1 MPYENI
7 LVDHED
13 DIAIVTVNRPKVLN
27 ALNDATVREITDA
40 FEELGADSSVKA
52 VIITGAGERGFV
64 AGADINELATMKT
77 SEDAINKVSLGHKMV
92 RTIESIK
99 QPVIAAIN
107 GFALGGGTELA
118 LAADI
123 RIAAET
129 AKMGLPEITLGIIP
143 GYGGTQRAPR
153 LIGKSR
159 AKMLI
164 MTGDMIGADE
174 AYRIGLVDKVV
185 PAAEVMATARELAK
199 KLASRAPVAL
209 AMAKRAINDGMEA
222 DLERGLS
229 IEIAYGT
236 IAQMTEDRVEGT
248 TAFLEKRKPEWKG
261 R

>member
-1 MPYENI
+1 
-7 LVDHED
+7 V
-13 DIAIVTVNRPKVLN
+13 K
-27 ALNDATVREITDA
+27 EITVA
-40 FEELGADSSVKA
+40 FEELGADSNIKA
-52 VIITGAGERGFV
+52 IVITGAGDRGFV
-64 AGADINELATMKT
+64 AGADINELAAMKT
-77 SEDAINKVSLGHKMV
+77 SQEAINKVSLGHKMAN
-92 RTIESIK
+92 TIEGIN

-123 RIAAET
+123 RIAADT

-164 MTGDMIGADE
+164 MTGDMISADE
-174 AYRIGLVDKVV
+174 AYSLGLVDKVV
-185 PAAEVMATARELAK
+185 PAAELMNTAKEMAK
-199 KLASRAPVAL
+199 KMASRAPIAL
-209 AMAKRAINDGMEA
+209 IMAKKAINDGMET
-222 DLERGLS
+222 DLDRGLS

-236 IAQMTEDRVEGT
+236 IAQMSEDRVEGT
-248 TAFLEKRKPEWKG
+248 TAFLEKRKAQWKG